1 MVKYQH
7 DALDATFAALA
18 DPTRRAI
25 LARLAL
31 GELSVGDLAQ
41 PFEMSLPAVSK
52 HLSVLETAGLVVR
65 EREGR
70 VRRCRL
76 TSAPLRG
83 AAEWISSYRR
93 FWEEQLDA
101 LARYLEEQQETEE
114 SSNGKP
120 TDGSGRG
127 GRG

>member
-1 MVKYQH
+1 MVKYSQQ
-7 DALDATFAALA
+7 ALDTTFAALS

-31 GELSVGDLAQ
+31 GEISVSDLAR

-52 HLSVLETAGLVVR
+52 HLSVLENAGLVSR

-76 TSAPLRG
+76 TGAPLRE
-83 AAEWISSYRR
+83 AADWISTYRR

-114 SSNGKP
+114 SVNDKPRDGNGH
-120 TDGSGRG
+120 G